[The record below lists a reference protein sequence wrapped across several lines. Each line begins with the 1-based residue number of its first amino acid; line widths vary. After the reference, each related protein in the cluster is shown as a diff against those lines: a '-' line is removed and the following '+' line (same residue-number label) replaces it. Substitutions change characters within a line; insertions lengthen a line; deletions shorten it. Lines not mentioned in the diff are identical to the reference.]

1 MRKLDRFSSFYFMS
15 AVRLFLTM
23 SLFGS
28 ALGSLY
34 FMMNGDLEKKL
45 LGFQMEMESVGIM
58 FALIVLLGWIG
69 ASLFFSSI
77 KEVVREYRTLKNY
90 YS

>member
-1 MRKLDRFSSFYFMS
+1 
-15 AVRLFLTM
+15 
-23 SLFGS
+23 
-28 ALGSLY
+28 
-34 FMMNGDLEKKL
+34 
-45 LGFQMEMESVGIM
+45 MEMESVGIM